1 MGHPRRRTWTL
12 TTLER
17 DVTYALFF
25 DAAENRWE
33 VRHPAH
39 LTGTLTT
46 RPPAGNAQSATGPDE
61 GEAKPPSRTVPDSAF
76 PAGARA

>member
-12 TTLER
+12 STLER
-17 DVTYALFF
+17 DVTYSLFF
-25 DAAENRWE
+25 DAVANRWE

-46 RPPAGNAQSATGPDE
+46 RPPASDGSGA
-61 GEAKPPSRTVPDSAF
+61 
-76 PAGARA
+76 PAGPQAQRGPAGVRPAAAAARA